1 MSFEEAKQYLRGKDE
16 EGASLYEHLSRLLL
30 KIIVEKPHNANA
42 VFEQL
47 SQDLREITQHAP
59 SLLTELDT
67 CLLYTSPSPRD
78 RTRSRMP
85 SSA

>member
-1 MSFEEAKQYLRGKDE
+1 M
-16 EGASLYEHLSRLLL
+16 L

-67 CLLYTSPSPRD
+67 EPFDAEKISQLEWCRIACHLFTPTENEAAEISYPDLMTEANVFEW
-78 RTRSRMP
+78 TE
-85 SSA
+85 

>member
-42 VFEQL
+42 VLNSYLKTSERSL
-47 SQDLREITQHAP
+47 STLPH
-59 SLLTELDT
+59 
-67 CLLYTSPSPRD
+67 C
-78 RTRSRMP
+78 
-85 SSA
+85 